1 VTAAVTWAPST
12 AASVRNHAVVLV
24 MTAGSV
30 VAATALAVVVSG
42 HSDDARQ
49 ALGFAFGGVDHS
61 IAQAFSIAI
70 HNAKLA
76 GATLACGVL
85 APRLPVAAR
94 VPIDLLFALLLVVNA
109 AAVGV
114 AFGAYGGRAISATA
128 PHLPVEFAG
137 LSLAGGA
144 YLHACKRPLSP
155 RAIAVVA
162 AGCALLLSGAAALET
177 YVSLGGTR

>member
-1 VTAAVTWAPST
+1 MTAAVTWPPST
-12 AASVRNHAVVLV
+12 VASVLNHAVVLV

-49 ALGFAFGGVDHS
+49 ALGFGFGGVDHS
-61 IAQAFSIAI
+61 IAQASSIAI

-76 GATLACGVL
+76 GATLACGAL
-85 APRLPVAAR
+85 APRLPVAGR
-94 VPIDLLFALLLVVNA
+94 VAIDLLLALLLVVNA

-114 AFGAYGGRAISATA
+114 AFGAYGWRAISATA

-144 YLHACKRPLSP
+144 YLHARKRPLSA
-155 RAIAVVA
+155 RAIAVTS
-162 AGCALLLSGAAALET
+162 GWCALLLSAAAALET
-177 YVSLGGTR
+177 YVSLGATQ